1 MKRGSQEHIEA
12 FMSRRS
18 PCAPLFRIACCFLA
32 AILASPAA
40 SFAAFSLT
48 TLATF
53 SGLSNGGPS
62 AGLIADSQGNLFGT
76 TFGGGNFFDG
86 TVFELAAGSHTP
98 TTLATFNGD
107 NGEQPA
113 SDLISDTAGN
123 LYGAT
128 SRGGDNGFAGTVF
141 KVDAVTHEL
150 TDVAPVTPTNGRPN
164 GRLYRDAQGNLFG
177 TSAGG
182 GFGTLFEITPGSD
195 HLTTLVQ
202 YTGPN
207 GRQPL
212 GGLIADAAGNLYG
225 TTHQG
230 GSTFV
235 PQGAVGFGTI
245 FKFSPATNT
254 LTTLASFTNDN
265 GRLPLNDL
273 VIDSHGNLFG
283 TTDQGGEDSEGTI
296 FELAAGSS
304 TIVTLA
310 SFDDASGG
318 EPFAPLTVDAKG
330 NLYGTTSSEGPGGLG
345 AVFELPSGSNKLTTL
360 ASFTG
365 DNGAFPSSSI
375 LIDHDG
381 NLLGTTSQGGPDDAG
396 TIFKLTRVNVPG
408 DYDDNGIV
416 DHADYDLWSRTFGST
431 NNLAADGSGNGAVDA
446 ADYTI
451 WRDALTSGADA
462 NRLSASVPEP
472 AARSLMTLGLVGLF
486 FYQRRV

>member
-1 MKRGSQEHIEA
+1 MAPSSS
-12 FMSRRS
+12 SR
-18 PCAPLFRIACCFLA
+18 
-32 AILASPAA
+32 PAA
-40 SFAAFSLT
+40 
-48 TLATF
+48 TL
-53 SGLSNGGPS
+53 PR
-62 AGLIADSQGNLFGT
+62 
-76 TFGGGNFFDG
+76 
-86 TVFELAAGSHTP
+86 
-98 TTLATFNGD
+98 TLATFNGD

-150 TDVAPVTPTNGRPN
+150 TNIAPVTPANGQPN

-177 TSAGG
+177 TSASG

-202 YTGPN
+202 FTGPN

-235 PQGAVGFGTI
+235 PQVAVGFGTI
-245 FKFSPATNT
+245 FKYTPATNT
-254 LTTLASFTNDN
+254 FTTLASFTNDN

-310 SFDDASGG
+310 SFDDTSGG

-416 DHADYDLWSRTFGST
+416 NSADYDLWRRHLRLNHQSRRRRQRQRHRRRRRLHH
-431 NNLAADGSGNGAVDA
+431 LARRFHAWCSRNIPRRPIHPRAIDRAPTHHCHHPADKDGPPLA
-446 ADYTI
+446 I
-451 WRDALTSGADA
+451 
-462 NRLSASVPEP
+462 
-472 AARSLMTLGLVGLF
+472 TLYLAPG
-486 FYQRRV
+486 Q

>member
-1 MKRGSQEHIEA
+1 ML
-12 FMSRRS
+12 RRPPFS
-18 PCAPLFRIACCFLA
+18 PRCRSTILLLA
-32 AILASPAA
+32 LVFASPAA
-40 SFAAFSLT
+40 TLAAFNLT

-53 SGLSNGGPS
+53 PGPSNGGPS

-76 TFGGGNFFDG
+76 TFGGGDSFDG

-113 SDLISDTAGN
+113 SDLISDAAGN

-141 KVDAVTHEL
+141 KVDATTHEL
-150 TDVAPVTPTNGRPN
+150 TNIAPVTPANGRPN

-202 YTGPN
+202 FTGPN

-245 FKFSPATNT
+245 FKYSPATNT

-310 SFDDASGG
+310 SFDDTSGG

-381 NLLGTTSQGGPDDAG
+381 NLLGTTSQGGPDDSG

-408 DYDDNGIV
+408 DFDDNGIV
-416 DHADYDLWSRTFGST
+416 NTADYNLWRLTFSST
-431 NNLAADGSGNGAVDA
+431 SNLAADGNGNGTVDA

-451 WRDALTSGADA
+451 WRDAFTPGAAAASLTS
-462 NRLSASVPEP
+462 RPIPEP
-472 AARSLMTLGLVGLF
+472 STLLAAYHGRTSGVHSP
-486 FYQRRV
+486 